1 MTPCA
6 LSLPR
11 ILTNQ
16 LPRNDQATATNG
28 RRQVN
33 VLLVLVA
40 PGRHHTPQPTN
51 LITLNAKRRKEIP
64 EEKETAV
71 LPTLVAQ
78 IREVDIPLEA
88 LTAQLEATPRNEAV
102 PSLAMEVV
110 TETVATKTLAVAPL
124 AEIKTRIVEP
134 SRLAKAK
141 IKEISLNL
149 ACDT

>member
-11 ILTNQ
+11 ILTSQ
-16 LPRNDQATATNG
+16 LPRNDQAIATNG

-51 LITLNAKRRKEIP
+51 LLTLNAKRRREIP
-64 EEKETAV
+64 EEKETAA

-78 IREVDIPLEA
+78 TLEVDIPLEA
-88 LTAQLEATPRNEAV
+88 QIVLLEATPRNEAV
-102 PSLAMEVV
+102 HSLGVV
-110 TETVATKTLAVAPL
+110 MVAKALVVARL
-124 AEIKTRIVEP
+124 VLRIAEA
-134 SRLAKAK
+134 SHLAKDVGRTLTSQLTAYD
-141 IKEISLNL
+141 S
-149 ACDT
+149 